1 MKILELQITIT
12 KGHNSRFQTAKEI
25 ASELE
30 GKPTEI
36 MQSEEPREK
45 ALKKIKNLQS
55 NKRHQHT
62 YKRGSRIKGER
73 ERDRKKYSEKY
84 QLKTCCI

>member
-1 MKILELQITIT
+1 MISHQIKNTNQEIEIMKKKNHMKILELQITIT

-36 MQSEEPREK
+36 MQSEEPKEK
-45 ALKKIKNLQS
+45 ALKKF
-55 NKRHQHT
+55 
-62 YKRGSRIKGER
+62 
-73 ERDRKKYSEKY
+73 
-84 QLKTCCI
+84 